1 MANIKEAI
9 EYAKKN
15 PTSPYA
21 VELRKRIESGQMNKE
36 LTEVGITPP
45 SPDAEPAS
53 PTIGGRIKEGFEDFT
68 GIGKDIAESSQKR
81 ADNIDEIRTAMQNG
95 EQGKLRSIL
104 QTVGQLAGAGAD
116 AIGATFKGAANML
129 LSDATEKKVTEV
141 VGKLGSKVM
150 ENPGV
155 QNVVKWYDAL
165 PPEKQ
170 RDIDAAGGVVSLVTN
185 FIGGEVAGRGG
196 TLLKEAGETGLDV
209 TRRAVT
215 QTVKNAPRI
224 ASEGVDTVLAG
235 VKKTG
240 SLLQEGTRT
249 LAEKSGS
256 KVLKD
261 LAGPEVADAVKVSL
275 NPAEALKDTA
285 QDVLVSVKQGD
296 NRILKK
302 LSELTPEEKGLVQAE
317 TKENF
322 ESFLKQAEL
331 FKKDRSVPDGSPV
344 EIVGKRTDKALD
356 LVQKERQSVGS
367 QMGAIE
373 QKYLEN
379 PLAVDE
385 KTLGVFSDVIKNFE
399 NKKFG
404 VDTGGGPVVR
414 KLVEDFD
421 ALEQG
426 GATVGERL
434 QFVRDWQQYLRDSKD
449 PFGNFK
455 ENASAN
461 MRIEKAINAMR
472 DETVDHI
479 SQIDEGYRGLRKQYA
494 EYINL
499 EDIGD
504 SLLGK
509 EGAYGER
516 IKGAAT
522 VKRAIQSNSDAGA
535 RQFLTKL
542 KEITGYDAI
551 KEGDVALTAMD
562 LVGDYQGLSLL
573 NILNEGKPGIVKSVL
588 EKVRDILVGTDKKR
602 VEEYIRKLE
611 AKK

>member
-15 PTSPYA
+15 PTTPFA
-21 VELRKRIESGQMNKE
+21 AELRKRIESGQMNKE
-36 LTEVGITPP
+36 LQEVGITPP
-45 SPDAEPAS
+45 NPEAEPEK
-53 PTIGGRIKEGFEDFT
+53 PTIGARIKEGFEDFT

-116 AIGATFKGAANML
+116 AIGATFKGATNIL
-129 LSDATEKKVTEV
+129 LSDGTEKKVSDV
-141 VGKLGSKVM
+141 LGRFGSKVM
-150 ENPGV
+150 ENKGV
-155 QNVVKWYDAL
+155 QNVVSWYNEL
-165 PPEKQ
+165 PPEQK

-209 TRRAVT
+209 TRRTVT
-215 QTVKNAPRI
+215 NVAKNTARK
-224 ASEGVDTVLAG
+224 AGEVTDTVLAG
-235 VKKTG
+235 PKRVFK
-240 SLLQEGTRT
+240 QI
-249 LAEKSGS
+249 
-256 KVLKD
+256 
-261 LAGPEVADAVKVSL
+261 AGPEVSDAAKVSL
-275 NPAEALKDTA
+275 NPMEALKDTG
-285 QDVLVSVKQGD
+285 QDILVSVKNAEAGKPPV
-296 NRILKK
+296 LKK
-302 LSELTPEEKGLVQAE
+302 LSELLPEEKARVQAE

-322 ESFLKQAEL
+322 ESFLEQAKK
-331 FKKDRSVPDGSPV
+331 FKNSRDVEGGSPV
-344 EIVGKRTDKALD
+344 EIVGKRADQALEVADK
-356 LVQKERQSVGS
+356 QRQAIGS
-367 QMGAIE
+367 QMGEIE
-373 QKYLEN
+373 AKYLDN
-379 PLAVDE
+379 PLAVSE
-385 KTLGVFSDVIKNFE
+385 ETLGEFSDVIKNFE

-421 ALEQG
+421 ALTQN

-434 QFVRDWQQYLRDSKD
+434 EFVRNWQQYLRDSKD

-461 MRIEKAINAMR
+461 MRIEKAINKIR
-472 DETVDHI
+472 NETVDHI
-479 SQIDEGYRGLRKQYA
+479 SEVDKGYAGLRKQYA
-494 EYINL
+494 EHL
-499 EDIGD
+499 TLQDIGD
-504 SLLGK
+504 ALLGK
-509 EGAYGER
+509 EGAYGDR

-535 RQFLTKL
+535 RQFLVKL
-542 KEITGYDAI
+542 RELTGYDAI

-573 NILNEGKPGIVKSVL
+573 NVLNEGKGGVIKQVL
-588 EKVRDILVGTDKKR
+588 EKLRDIAVGSDKKR
-602 VEEYIRKLE
+602 VEEYIKKLE
-611 AKK
+611 TTK

>member
-15 PTSPYA
+15 PTTPFA

-45 SPDAEPAS
+45 SPDAEPEK

-209 TRRAVT
+209 TRRVVT
-215 QTVKNAPRI
+215 NTAKNVATKTG
-224 ASEGVDTVLAG
+224 ELTDTVLAG
-235 VKKTG
+235 PKRAFK
-240 SLLQEGTRT
+240 
-249 LAEKSGS
+249 A
-256 KVLKD
+256 
-261 LAGPEVADAVKVSL
+261 LAGPEVSEATKVSL
-275 NPAEALKDTA
+275 NPAEALKGTG
-285 QDVLVSVKQGD
+285 QDILVSVKNAEGKST
-296 NRILKK
+296 LKK
-302 LSELTPEEKGLVQAE
+302 LSELLPEEKAAVQAE
-317 TKENF
+317 TKENLD
-322 ESFLKQAEL
+322 SFLKQAEA
-331 FKKDRSVPDGSPV
+331 FKRDRSVPEGSPV
-344 EIVGKRTDKALD
+344 EIVGKRADQALEIADKQRQA
-356 LVQKERQSVGS
+356 VGQK
-367 QMGAIE
+367 MGEIE
-373 QKYLEN
+373 LKYVEN

-414 KLVEDFD
+414 KLVQDFD

-449 PFGNFK
+449 AFGNYK

-479 SQIDEGYRGLRKQYA
+479 SELDEGYRALRKDYA
-494 EYINL
+494 QHIQLQE
-499 EDIGD
+499 IGD
-504 SLLGK
+504 ALLGK

-522 VKRAIQSNSDAGA
+522 IKRAIQSNSDAGA

-542 KEITGYDAI
+542 KEVTGYDAI

-573 NILNEGKPGIVKSVL
+573 NVLNEGKGGVAKRIL
-588 EKVRDILVGTDKKR
+588 EKLRDILVGSDKKR
-602 VEEYIRKLE
+602 VEEYI
-611 AKK
+611 KKIETKE